1 MRILLIEDD
10 ADTAAYVAE
19 GLTANGHEVEAVD
32 EGPRGFLAAASG
44 AFDILVVDRMV
55 PRLDGLALVRR
66 LRAAEVGT
74 PVLFLTA
81 MGEMEDRVA
90 GLEAGGD
97 DYLPKPFALPE
108 LLARIE
114 ALGRRARQST
124 AETVLRCGDVEMDL
138 LRRSVTRA
146 GDPVELM
153 PREFQL
159 LEYLLRNAGHVVTK
173 TMLLETI
180 WHLRFDPNTNVV
192 EAHMSR
198 LRGKLHR
205 PSAGELITTIRGA
218 GYRLG
223 PPA

>member
-10 ADTAAYVAE
+10 ADTVAE
-19 GLTANGHEVEAVD
+19 GLTANGHVVEAVD

-44 AFDILVVDRMV
+44 AFELLVIDCMV
-55 PRLDGLALVRR
+55 PGLDGLALVRR
-66 LRAAEVGT
+66 LRAADVGT

-81 MGEMEDRVA
+81 MGGMEDRVA

-97 DYLPKPFALPE
+97 DCLPKPFALPE
-108 LLARIE
+108 LLARVE
-114 ALGRRARQST
+114 ALGRRARHGT
-124 AETVLRCGDVEMDL
+124 AETALRCGDLEMDL

-146 GDPVELM
+146 GNPVELQ

-159 LEYLLRNAGHVVTK
+159 LEYLLRNAGRVVSK
-173 TMLLETI
+173 AMLLEHV
-180 WHLRFDPNTNVV
+180 WHLRFDPSTNVV
-192 EAHMSR
+192 AAHMSR

-205 PSAGELITTIRGA
+205 SAAGELITTIRGA

-223 PPA
+223 PPG